1 MTHTVGTTLP
11 PDGARVT
18 LELIN
23 PEDLPTP
30 PTYTHVVIAS
40 GSRLVIVAGQEP
52 EDEHGNLVG
61 PGDLAVQ
68 ARQAKRAGWRC
79 SAITSRP
86 THWSGWSRCPTPTT

>member
-1 MTHTVGTTLP
+1 M
-11 PDGARVT
+11 T

-40 GSRLVIVAGQEP
+40 GSRLVFVAGQEP
-52 EDEHGNLVG
+52 EDEHGNVIG

-68 ARQAKRAGWRC
+68 ARQVFSNGHDLAVRLRAAFPLRR
-79 SAITSRP
+79 SMRTDHSD
-86 THWSGWSRCPTPTT
+86 